1 MVSLLILLVILLLGL
16 VVDGRFALPLVMALG
31 ALIGCA
37 RRVAPPPSPDRT
49 ALLVEAVRSDSAA
62 VVRRLL
68 DAGVSPDTIASD
80 GTRPLT
86 EAARHGRIAA
96 ARVLLDADA
105 RLDLAD
111 ASGLRPFDY
120 AMNAGHRDLA
130 FLLTR
135 AAAREAGASA
145 GAISWLDALG
155 TRTGTPVD
163 WHRVLDGELTSLGL
177 LAAALAGRD
186 DAVAALRRAGG
197 VPNRTGYLAIQVAAR
212 FGDVPALADLLAA
225 GANPDAEV
233 AGHRHE
239 TPLMEAARDGY
250 VDIARRLLRAGAR
263 VDHVDSDGE
272 TALMWAVRA
281 GETDYAQALLAAGA
295 NPGLRNR
302 AGETALDMARDI
314 KHADL
319 INLLESHPRRTTR

>member
-1 MVSLLILLVILLLGL
+1 MVSLLIGLAILVLFMVVDERLALGLLL
-16 VVDGRFALPLVMALG
+16 ALG
-31 ALIGCA
+31 ALGGCA
-37 RRVAPPPSPDRT
+37 RRVPPPPPPDQT
-49 ALLVEAVRSDSAA
+49 ALLVSAVRSDSAA

-68 DAGVSPDTIASD
+68 DGGVSPDTIAAD

-86 EAARHGRIAA
+86 EAARHGRLAA
-96 ARVLLDADA
+96 ARVLLDDDA

-120 AMNAGHRDLA
+120 AMDAGHRELA

-135 AAAREAGASA
+135 AAAREAGANSEA
-145 GAISWLDALG
+145 MSWFDALG
-155 TRTGTPVD
+155 AHPGALID

-177 LAAALAGRD
+177 MAATLAGRD
-186 DAVAALRRAGG
+186 DAVSSLRRAGG
-197 VPNRTGYLAIQVAAR
+197 VPNHTGYLAIQVAAR
-212 FGDVPALADLLAA
+212 FGDLPALVDLLAA

-239 TPLMEAARDGY
+239 TPLMEAARDGH
-250 VDIARRLLRAGAR
+250 VEIAERLLRAGAR
-263 VDHVDSDGE
+263 VDHVDSGGE

-281 GETDYAQALLAAGA
+281 GETDYANVLLAAGA
-295 NPGLRNR
+295 NPALRNR

-319 INLLESHPRRTTR
+319 INLLESHPKRTAR

>member
-1 MVSLLILLVILLLGL
+1 MVSLLIVLGVRVPGTIVHGRLNLLLL
-16 VVDGRFALPLVMALG
+16 LALTTVA
-31 ALIGCA
+31 GCA
-37 RRVAPPPSPDRT
+37 RRVAPVPPADRT

-68 DAGVSPDTIASD
+68 DGGVSPDTIAPD

-86 EAARHGRIAA
+86 EAAHHGRLAA
-96 ARVLLDADA
+96 ARVLLDDDA

-111 ASGLRPFDY
+111 AAGLRPFDY
-120 AMNAGHRDLA
+120 VMDAGHRELA

-135 AAAREAGASA
+135 AAAREAGANA
-145 GAISWLDALG
+145 GAMSWFDALG
-155 TRTGTPVD
+155 AHSGALID

-177 LAAALAGRD
+177 MAAVLAGRD
-186 DAVAALRRAGG
+186 DAVSSLRRAGG

-212 FGDVPALADLLAA
+212 FGDVPALANLLAA

-239 TPLMEAARDGY
+239 TPLMEAARDGH
-250 VDIARRLLRAGAR
+250 VEVAERLLHAGAR
-263 VDHVDSDGE
+263 VDHVDSEGE

-281 GETDYAQALLAAGA
+281 GETDYASALLAAGA
-295 NPGLRNR
+295 NPVLRNR
-302 AGETALDMARDI
+302 AGETALDIAREI
-314 KHADL
+314 KHEDL
-319 INLLESHPRRTTR
+319 INLLEAHPKRTGR